1 MDRIDIIVSIH
12 PLTLDEMADT
22 HEQES
27 SSEIQ
32 KRVIKAMQIQRERF
46 KGTNIE
52 FNSRIPTSEINK
64 YCTLKDDVQ
73 EKLIEMLKSENI
85 TVRSYNKLLKL
96 ARTIADLD
104 GSKDINIKHLNE
116 ASNYII
122 KGAKCLKIY

>member
-1 MDRIDIIVSIH
+1 
-12 PLTLDEMADT
+12 
-22 HEQES
+22 
-27 SSEIQ
+27 
-32 KRVIKAMQIQRERF
+32 MQIQRERF